1 MSSVQQSA
9 TAVSFSG
16 RLAAGLIVAGIGS
29 SALRGLGVELPG
41 SLVGGLFWLAILLL
55 WSGTAAKTRLLSS
68 VMLLAGAVAL
78 GWGLLR
84 GGEPDW
90 ANFAGAN
97 TAIIAMVVSVSFL
110 SLVRLQKA
118 GRETPLLTGRKG
130 VTSTLLGVHIF
141 ASVINLSA
149 MFIFADRISQ
159 QGGLSRLQTLALN
172 RAMTLGAFWS
182 PFYAS
187 MAVAVY
193 FVPEAPLTELL
204 LVGLPLAVA
213 GLLFSLWELGRDRD
227 TATFEGYP
235 IRPASLWFPALMAS
249 LVLLLHEWLPE
260 IPVLVIITLLAP
272 ALSLLIYL
280 GFQRRGERG
289 ARKVRNHVQQRLP
302 QMRNEITLFLSAG
315 LMTQGINVL
324 VGTLNGWQLFDSFTV
339 PAATISLL
347 AVMAASIAGI
357 HPIIGISV
365 LASLVTI
372 QPGQELLFALVLLAC
387 WSVGTAVGPLSGIN
401 LALHGRYRVDVYQVM
416 RWNLPYAA
424 VMTVLVIA
432 VLALIGWQ

>member
-9 TAVSFSG
+9 VSVSIFS
-16 RLAAGLIVAGIGS
+16 RLAAGLILAGIGS
-29 SALRGLGVELPG
+29 STLRGLGLELPG
-41 SLVGGLFWLAILLL
+41 SLVGGFFWLAIVLL
-55 WSGTAAKTRLLSS
+55 WQRTAPKTRLLSAI
-68 VMLLAGAVAL
+68 MLVTGALAL

-90 ANFAGAN
+90 ANMVGAN

-118 GRETPLLTGRKG
+118 GREMPLLPGQKG
-130 VTSTLLGVHIF
+130 ISSTLLGAHIF

-149 MFIFADRISQ
+149 MFIFADRISE
-159 QGGLSRLQTLALN
+159 QGRLNRLQTLALN

-193 FVPEAPLTELL
+193 FVPDAPLTELL

-213 GLLFSLWELGRDRD
+213 GLLFSLWELGRDPEVGS
-227 TATFEGYP
+227 FKGYP
-235 IRPASLWFPALMAS
+235 IKPASLWFPALMAS
-249 LVLLLHEWLPE
+249 LVLMLHELFPD

-272 ALSLLIYL
+272 CLSLFIYL
-280 GFQRRGERG
+280 GFQRRNEQG

-302 QMRNEITLFLSAG
+302 QMCNEITLFLSAG
-315 LMTQGINVL
+315 LMTQGINLL
-324 VGTLNGWQLFDSFTV
+324 VGTLDGWQLFDSFTV
-339 PAATISLL
+339 GAAVISLL
-347 AVMAASIAGI
+347 AIMGASIAGI

-365 LASLVTI
+365 LASLVTV

-401 LALHGRYRVDVYQVM
+401 LALHGRYGVDVYQVM

-424 VMTVLVIA
+424 VMTVAVILGLILV
-432 VLALIGWQ
+432 GS

>member
-1 MSSVQQSA
+1 MSSVQQP
-9 TAVSFSG
+9 TASVSRLS
-16 RLAAGLIVAGIGS
+16 RLAAGLIVVGIGS

-41 SLVGGLFWLAILLL
+41 SLVGVFFWLAIGLL
-55 WSGTAAKTRLLSS
+55 WVRTAAKTRLLSS
-68 VMLLAGAVAL
+68 MMLVAGAISL

-84 GGEPDW
+84 GATPDW

-110 SLVRLQKA
+110 SLVRLQKP
-118 GRETPLLTGRKG
+118 GRETPMLRGHRGL
-130 VTSTLLGVHIF
+130 VSTLLGVHLF

-159 QGGLSRLQTLALN
+159 QGQLSRLQTLALN

-193 FVPEAPLTELL
+193 FVPDAPLTELL
-204 LVGLPLAVA
+204 LAGLPLAVA
-213 GLLFSLWELGRDRD
+213 GVLFSLWELGRDPD
-227 TATFEGYP
+227 VASFQGYP
-235 IRPASLWFPALMAS
+235 VNPASLWFPALMAS
-249 LVLLLHEWLPE
+249 LVLFLHELLPA

-280 GFQRRGERG
+280 GFQRRSEKG

-302 QMRNEITLFLSAG
+302 QMCNEITLFLSAG

-324 VGTLNGWQLFDSFTV
+324 VGTLDGWQLFDSFTV
-339 PAATISLL
+339 GASIISLL
-347 AVMAASIAGI
+347 AIMGASIAGI

-401 LALHGRYRVDVYQVM
+401 LALHGRYGVDVYRVM

-424 VMTVLVIA
+424 VMTTVVIA
-432 VLALIGWQ
+432 VLALAGQ